1 MRRALLTTISALA
14 LLALS
19 ASSALAHDGGEGLY
33 GETNDK
39 VVTNAGF
46 ILIGAIP
53 LLILILTLI
62 QIRLEKRKEEKML
75 AAKARR
81 MHADLRGGW

>member
-19 ASSALAHDGGEGLY
+19 ASTALAHDGGEGLW

-46 ILIGAIP
+46 ILVGAFP
-53 LLILILTLI
+53 LFVLVMTLI
-62 QIRLEKRKEEKML
+62 QISREKRKKAKMA